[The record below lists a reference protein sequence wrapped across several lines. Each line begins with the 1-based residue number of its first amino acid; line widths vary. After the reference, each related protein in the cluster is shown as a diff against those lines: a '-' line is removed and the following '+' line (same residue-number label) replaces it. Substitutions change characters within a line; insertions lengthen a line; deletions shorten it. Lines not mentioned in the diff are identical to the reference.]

1 MKDYR
6 ALINRKDV
14 PSHIGI
20 IMDGNGRW
28 ARKKSL
34 PRSEGHR
41 RGAEV
46 IEPLMDAALDLGVR
60 AVSLYA
66 FSTENWIRP
75 RTEVVSLWKLLDY
88 FFGEKIDTLKK
99 RGIRIMHSGLTERL
113 PRSTLKTIADA
124 VEETRGN
131 RRLVL
136 NFCINYGG
144 RQEII
149 GAVNRWLDT
158 PGRGKRITAR
168 ELEKRLYT
176 AGLPPVDLMIRTG
189 GEYRIS
195 NFLLWQIAYAELYF
209 ADVLWPDFRTG
220 HLYKAIFEYQK
231 RERRFGGL

>member
-75 RTEVVSLWKLLDY
+75 RSEVVSLWKLLDY

-124 VEETRGN
+124 VEETGGN

-176 AGLPPVDLMIRTG
+176 ADLPPVDLMIRTG